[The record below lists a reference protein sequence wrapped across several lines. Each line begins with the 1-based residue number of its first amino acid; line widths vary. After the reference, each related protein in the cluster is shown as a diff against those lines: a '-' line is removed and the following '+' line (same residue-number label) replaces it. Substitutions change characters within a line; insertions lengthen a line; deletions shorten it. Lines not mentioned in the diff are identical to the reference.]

1 MTLKNNKLY
10 LFLIALLP
18 ASIVIG
24 PSISLLNIIFLSL
37 IFLLFDFKSKFNE
50 FKNEK
55 VVIVLFLI
63 FLYLIFN
70 LIVSYDFKSGIYRS
84 FGFSRFI
91 LLFFVI
97 NYFFLKK
104 ENEKVLFFW
113 LLVISIV
120 TLDSYVEFFLG
131 QNLFGYGGADK
142 IYGDRIVSFFKDEP
156 IVGAYLNGFIFII
169 LGYLFNL
176 SLKSKSYKNFILLFV
191 SIIFIIC
198 IILTGERSNGIKATI
213 GFLLFFSLIKNFN
226 IKIKLSFLVSLLVIL
241 FFTISNSNWLKARY
255 YTTFYLQ
262 IFDENMRSSFLENSL
277 YLKHY
282 RSGIEVFKNNFFFGV
297 GNKNYR
303 VVTCLPG
310 DQKKEGITKNYF
322 CGTHPHQLYI
332 EFISE
337 HGLFGTIILLSLIFF
352 LIFKNLRIIIVSRN
366 SLQIG
371 CFVYLIIN
379 FIPLLPSGSFFNDFN
394 ATLFWINLSIMY
406 ACNEKTNIFSRAK
419 NL

>member
-1 MTLKNNKLY
+1 VALNNNKLY

-24 PSISLLNIIFLSL
+24 SSISLLNIIFLSL

-50 FKNEK
+50 FKNEQ

-70 LIVSYDFKSGIYRS
+70 SIISYDFKSGMYRS
-84 FGFSRFI
+84 FGFFRFI

-104 ENEKVLFFW
+104 DNEKVLLFW
-113 LLVISIV
+113 FLVISIV
-120 TLDSYVEFFLG
+120 TLDSFVEFFLG

-176 SLKSKSYKNFILLFV
+176 SLKSKNYENFILLFV

-198 IILTGERSNGIKATI
+198 IILTGERSNGIKAII
-213 GFLLFFSLIKNFN
+213 GFFLFFSLIKNFN
-226 IKIKLSFLVSLLVIL
+226 IKIKLSFLVSLLIIL

-255 YTTFYLQ
+255 YTAFYLQ
-262 IFDENMRSSFLENSL
+262 IFDENERSSFLENSI

-282 RSGIEVFKNNFFFGV
+282 RSGIEVFKNNIFFGV

-303 VVTCLPG
+303 DVTCLPG

-332 EFISE
+332 EFLSE

-352 LIFKNLRIIIVSRN
+352 LIFKNLRIII
-366 SLQIG
+366 
-371 CFVYLIIN
+371 
-379 FIPLLPSGSFFNDFN
+379 
-394 ATLFWINLSIMY
+394 
-406 ACNEKTNIFSRAK
+406 
-419 NL
+419 

>member
-1 MTLKNNKLY
+1 VTLKNNKLY

-113 LLVISIV
+113 LLVFSIV

-255 YTTFYLQ
+255 YTAFYLQ
-262 IFDENMRSSFLENSL
+262 IFDENERSSFLENSL

-282 RSGIEVFKNNFFFGV
+282 RSGIEVFKNNIFVGV

-332 EFISE
+332 EFLSE